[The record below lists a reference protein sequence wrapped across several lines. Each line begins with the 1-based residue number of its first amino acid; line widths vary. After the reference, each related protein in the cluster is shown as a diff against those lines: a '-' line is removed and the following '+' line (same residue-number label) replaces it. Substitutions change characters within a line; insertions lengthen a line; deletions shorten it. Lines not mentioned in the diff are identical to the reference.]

1 MPHNI
6 SYVVDAIC
14 IYNCTIRVIS
24 NENFDSHTNNLFIQ
38 DIILKVQDIHKLQ
51 LTIYMFKM
59 DPRNNF
65 ERVHIYDT
73 RNRSAFVP
81 SFARPTITQN
91 SLSVSAG
98 NFWTDLPT
106 DIKESHLLPYVFK
119 NSKKILVGKYID
131 V

>member
-1 MPHNI
+1 MLHNI

-91 SLSVSAG
+91 SLSVSAVS
-98 NFWTDLPT
+98 FWNDLHT
-106 DIKESHLLPYVFK
+106 DIKKSRSLPMFINRMKKFLL
-119 NSKKILVGKYID
+119 SKYIN